1 MADAFD
7 EAMGATPAYDQA
19 PPSWESVHEA
29 VGAGPGGPNVMQ
41 EGAGAGG
48 TSTSTSTSTTSSTAS
63 PLTVWTEISSPGSPQ
78 GDAYFYNT
86 VTGESSWTRPPE
98 MEISGSHGVNVSA
111 GQAQPA
117 GGALPAMPG
126 ITSDIMAQMQA
137 QQAQMGFTSDQ
148 MAHMQAQQAQMM
160 SSMSPQLQQMMAA
173 MQPGATGAPFQPFT
187 SDQMAQMQA
196 QQARMMSS
204 MSPQLQQMMA
214 AMQPGATGAPFQPGK
229 GAPTFATTTTTTTPS
244 RSAGQKQGCC
254 TIL

>member
-63 PLTVWTEISSPGSPQ
+63 PLTVWTEISNPGSPQ

-173 MQPGATGAPFQPFT
+173 MQPGATGAPFQP
-187 SDQMAQMQA
+187 
-196 QQARMMSS
+196 
-204 MSPQLQQMMA
+204 
-214 AMQPGATGAPFQPGK
+214 GK